1 MGQLKE
7 KPTVKSVTVS
17 FVNVFH
23 QDDFTK
29 LKDNVHKTGMFTVH
43 FDKV

>member
-23 QDDFTK
+23 QDDFSKVTRQECSQ
-29 LKDNVHKTGMFTVH
+29 DRNVHRTV
-43 FDKV
+43 